1 VGRTVVAAY
10 WRKDPVLP
18 AYGTPVTETEKK
30 ALARFEDEVID
41 RLFAL
46 NAVRAAEER
55 AARERADGTQGAK
68 AAKGGRKKK
77 GDAGG
82 GQGTLGIG

>member
-1 VGRTVVAAY
+1 MTVAPRWAPY
-10 WRKDPVLP
+10 P
-18 AYGTPVTETEKK
+18 
-30 ALARFEDEVID
+30 ID

-55 AARERADGTQGAK
+55 VARERAGGTPGAK
-68 AAKGGRKKK
+68 AAKGWRKKK
-77 GDAGG
+77 GDAGS